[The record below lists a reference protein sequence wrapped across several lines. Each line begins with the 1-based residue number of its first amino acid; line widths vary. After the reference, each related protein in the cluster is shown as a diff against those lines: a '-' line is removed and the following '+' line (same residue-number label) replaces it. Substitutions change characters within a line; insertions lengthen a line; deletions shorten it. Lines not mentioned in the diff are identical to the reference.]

1 MIAATGGFV
10 QRSKS
15 LPRVGALLWRS
26 QDFRSAMWGR
36 AELIADGD
44 LQGEHMI
51 FLGSKKYPGEAEFE
65 EFLSENGG
73 ESNAYTECEYTCYL
87 IECLANL
94 KISCLPA
101 MLAKFNACQHPLS
114 ALLALR
120 FLFPCELQ
128 GWEHIE
134 AVAARHNI
142 A

>member
-1 MIAATGGFV
+1 
-10 QRSKS
+10 
-15 LPRVGALLWRS
+15 
-26 QDFRSAMWGR
+26 
-36 AELIADGD
+36 
-44 LQGEHMI
+44 MI
-51 FLGSKKYPGEAEFE
+51 FLGSQKYAGEAEFE

-87 IECLANL
+87 IECFANL

-114 ALLALR
+114 TLLALR

-134 AVAARHNI
+134 AAAQLEVS
-142 A
+142 